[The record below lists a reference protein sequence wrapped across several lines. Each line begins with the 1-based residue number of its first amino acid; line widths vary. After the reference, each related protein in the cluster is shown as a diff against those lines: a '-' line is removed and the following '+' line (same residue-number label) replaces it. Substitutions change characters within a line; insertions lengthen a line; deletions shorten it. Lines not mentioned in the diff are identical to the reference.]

1 VNTKRMLGVGS
12 LAIVAVAVLGLMLAL
27 FSRNAATPVAQAQV
41 TPPPNGYSGISVNG
55 TGIISVQPDVVRM
68 TIGVQEQAATVAA
81 AQTAANDKAKK
92 ITDALKAAGVKAE
105 DIKTANYGVAP
116 QYRYDN
122 NQPPTLV
129 GYVVS
134 SQYAITV
141 RDITKAGSTIDA
153 ATAAG
158 ANSIYGITFTLDDN
172 AKALEQA
179 RTAAMDDAA
188 KTAGQ
193 LAAGG
198 KVQVGSVIRVVEQ
211 SQNVSPKS
219 MPVAMEGR
227 AGVAASAAPT
237 NIEPGMF
244 QVIVN
249 VEVTYAVK

>member
-1 VNTKRMLGVGS
+1 MLGVGG

-27 FSRNAATPVAQAQV
+27 FSPSAATPVAQAQV

-122 NQPPTLV
+122 NNNQPPTLV

-158 ANSIYGITFTLDDN
+158 ANSIYGITFTLEDN

-211 SQNVSPKS
+211 SQNVSQKALPA
-219 MPVAMEGR
+219 AMEGR
-227 AGVAASAAPT
+227 ADLAASAAAAVPT
-237 NIEPGMF
+237 NIEPGTF

>member
-1 VNTKRMLGVGS
+1 VNSKRMLGVGG

-27 FSRNAATPVAQAQV
+27 FSPSAATPVAQAQV

-122 NQPPTLV
+122 NNNQPPTLV

-158 ANSIYGITFTLDDN
+158 ANSIYGITFTLEDS

-179 RTAAMDDAA
+179 RTAAMDDALVA
-188 KTAGQ
+188 RCKSVALSASSSRARTC
-193 LAAGG
+193 LRKRCLPLW
-198 KVQVGSVIRVVEQ
+198 KVVRVTPLRRLPSRPISNRVC
-211 SQNVSPKS
+211 STSS
-219 MPVAMEGR
+219 
-227 AGVAASAAPT
+227 
-237 NIEPGMF
+237 
-244 QVIVN
+244 
-249 VEVTYAVK
+249 

>member
-1 VNTKRMLGVGS
+1 
-12 LAIVAVAVLGLMLAL
+12 
-27 FSRNAATPVAQAQV
+27 
-41 TPPPNGYSGISVNG
+41 
-55 TGIISVQPDVVRM
+55 M

-122 NQPPTLV
+122 NNQPPTLV

-141 RDITKAGSTIDA
+141 RDITKAGSTLDA

-158 ANSIYGITFTLDDN
+158 ANSIYGITFTLEDS

-211 SQNVSPKS
+211 SQNVSQKALPT
-219 MPVAMEGR
+219 ALEGR
-227 AGVAASAAPT
+227 AGVAGSAAAAVPT
-237 NIEPGMF
+237 TIEPGMF
-244 QVIVN
+244 QVIVS
-249 VEVTYAVK
+249 VEMTYAVK